1 MSSDA
6 SQVFLIGCGPNAST
20 PGPVEVM
27 GSKAFNLARMARLGI
42 TVPEAFTLGTRHCR
56 EFLAAGGKL
65 SEETRAQIRSCTR
78 HLEEA
83 SGLGFGSPRR
93 PLLLSVR
100 SGAPVS
106 MPGMLDTVLD
116 VGLCDSTLPGLL
128 RLTGNA
134 RLAWDSYR
142 RLVQSFAEVV
152 QGVGAEAFAAAARDE
167 LQRSGT
173 DRLDR
178 LDFRGLRSLTTR
190 FLDVYAEVVGA
201 PFPQS
206 PADQLDAAVA
216 AVFASWNSEKAVAYR
231 RANHIRDDLGTAVTV
246 QRMVL
251 GNSGGNSGAGV
262 AFTRDP
268 ATGEN
273 SLYLD
278 FAFNAQGE
286 DVVSGR
292 TVLEHGQDL
301 ARRLPDVYCGLL
313 ALKEQ
318 LEREF
323 RDAQE
328 FEFTVQDGRLFV
340 LQTRAAKRTS
350 LAALRI
356 AVEQLETGLLSPAEA
371 GCHLEGIDLADIEI
385 VHVTG
390 SGGDVPLA
398 RGTAASIGVASG
410 RIAMIPARAVEL
422 ALDGEPVL
430 LVRDDIATSDIL
442 AIHAAAGIL
451 TARGGRT
458 SHAAVVARQL
468 GKACIVG
475 CADLRIDPGGRSC
488 SIAGRTLHEGDH
500 LCLDANTGAIF
511 AGEPCITRERPVELL
526 ERLWRYLPHAAA
538 PVGSDGGVISPQAL
552 SDQAIGEFIQ

>member
-1 MSSDA
+1 MDA
-6 SQVFLIGCGPNAST
+6 DDRQFYLIGSGPIASAT
-20 PGPVEVM
+20 GSVEAM
-27 GSKAFNLARMARLGI
+27 GFKAFNLARVARLGI
-42 TVPEAFTLGTRHCR
+42 AVPAAFVLGTRRCQ
-56 EFLAAGGKL
+56 EYLAAGGRL
-65 SEETRAQIRSCTR
+65 SEETRSRIRSGTR
-78 HLEEA
+78 RLEES

-100 SGAPVS
+100 SGAAVS

-116 VGLCDSTLPGLL
+116 VGLCDATLPGLL
-128 RLTGNA
+128 RLTGNP

-152 QGVGAEAFAAAARDE
+152 RGAGADSFAAAARDE
-167 LQRSGT
+167 IESRAAG
-173 DRLDR
+173 RLDQ

-190 FLDVYAEVVGA
+190 LLDVYAEIAGE

-206 PADQLDAAVA
+206 PAEQLDAAVA
-216 AVFASWNSEKAVAYR
+216 AVFGSWNSPRASAYR
-231 RANHIRDDLGTAVTV
+231 RANRIPDDLGTAVTV
-246 QRMVL
+246 QRMVF
-251 GNSGGNSGAGV
+251 GNSGGRSGAGV

-273 SLYLD
+273 RPYLD

-292 TVLEHGQDL
+292 TALEHGADL
-301 ARRLPDVYCGLL
+301 ALRLPEVHAELC
-313 ALKEQ
+313 ALGEQ

-328 FEFTVQDGRLFV
+328 FEFTVEDGRLFL
-340 LQTRAAKRTS
+340 LQTRAAKRTP

-356 AVEQLETGLLSPAEA
+356 AVEQLEAGLLSPAEA
-371 GCHLEGIDLADIEI
+371 GRNLAGLDLDGIEL
-385 VHVTG
+385 VTVAG

-398 RGTAASIGVASG
+398 HGTAAGIGVASG
-410 RIAMIPARAVEL
+410 RIAMRPGHALEL
-422 ALDGEPVL
+422 ARDGVPVL
-430 LVRDDIATSDIL
+430 LVRDDIATADIE

-458 SHAAVVARQL
+458 SHAAVIARQL

-475 CADLRIDPGGRSC
+475 CTELRIEPGGHSC
-488 SIAGRTLHEGDH
+488 RIGDRTLHEGDT
-500 LCLDANTGAIF
+500 LCLDANTGAVF
-511 AGEPCITRERPVELL
+511 AGEPCIARERPAELL
-526 ERLWRYLPHAAA
+526 ERLERHLRPPASHT
-538 PVGSDGGVISPQAL
+538 D
-552 SDQAIGEFIQ
+552 